1 MLSVISVVAAVLLV
15 AYIVRQITHS
25 GIELYENGFI
35 LKKALSQRVF
45 MRDDIKV
52 IYWDRPGQFAGTTR
66 TVVRKTNGF
75 AEVTLTSGEVV
86 KYLTQLTR
94 SSPTSLDNGRQSK
107 RFLLS
112 TSFPSA
118 VQIHNKLKTNTKL
131 WCWSY
136 QLVGYIERVV
146 IKSTPVPQAFS
157 TTISPALTGSEDDI
171 IEGLYYIKNHLL
183 GTERLS
189 LLGISGVQ
197 PLLYK
202 R

>member
-1 MLSVISVVAAVLLV
+1 MNKDLGEKQKRIRISLGLVMPLLYPVIGLLMLGFVVFPTPRGDGTSTLSQVLSVISVVAAVLLV

-86 KYLTQLTR
+86 KI
-94 SSPTSLDNGRQSK
+94 PD
-107 RFLLS
+107 
-112 TSFPSA
+112 SA
-118 VQIHNKLKTNTKL
+118 YKKLPDEL
-131 WCWSY
+131 GQW
-136 QLVGYIERVV
+136 
-146 IKSTPVPQAFS
+146 QAEQKIPF
-157 TTISPALTGSEDDI
+157 E
-171 IEGLYYIKNHLL
+171 Y
-183 GTERLS
+183 
-189 LLGISGVQ
+189 
-197 PLLYK
+197 
-202 R
+202 